1 MCSKTLYSI
10 TILVDDHAVV
20 HKARINESKAAAEEA
35 LQRVSGE
42 NDAEG
47 ADVARDV
54 ELVAR
59 WLRAYRRHGLAPK
72 PAKSVRFE
80 DGQVDL
86 WGATV
91 QGTEGWVRGK
101 LTVLWRAI
109 LVTLEVKRLRRTTRR
124 FSSRDA

>member
-1 MCSKTLYSI
+1 M
-10 TILVDDHAVV
+10 VDDHAVV

-35 LQRVSGE
+35 LQRVSGG

-59 WLRAYRRHGLAPK
+59 SLRAYRRHGLAPK

-91 QGTEGWVRGK
+91 QGTEGWVRRK
-101 LTVLWRAI
+101 LSVIWRAI
-109 LVTLEVKRLRRTTRR
+109 LVTLELKRLRRTTQKLWRLLLGL
-124 FSSRDA
+124 

>member
-1 MCSKTLYSI
+1 MAWS
-10 TILVDDHAVV
+10 
-20 HKARINESKAAAEEA
+20 
-35 LQRVSGE
+35 LQ
-42 NDAEG
+42 
-47 ADVARDV
+47 
-54 ELVAR
+54 
-59 WLRAYRRHGLAPK
+59 AYRSHGLAPK

-109 LVTLEVKRLRRTTRR
+109 LVTLEVKRLRR
-124 FSSRDA
+124 SLI